1 MAEEIANDQKYR
13 LKPTLLNALIIV
25 VAYVVF
31 LSLLQ
36 KLFGVPYT
44 DIAKS
49 STNMLYGVLIPV
61 VIGSMVLTITALW
74 SGWWKDLWRDKY
86 HIKDHAWMHIFLI
99 IVVIQIMANFFSG
112 NISSLDAQ
120 FIIYTFIGTA
130 FVGYSEELL
139 ARGLLVRGARG
150 SGFSEVKV
158 FLIVILVFGC
168 IHGVNIIN
176 GQSVVTTLGQIVTA
190 GLTGGVFY
198 TVFRKSGFL
207 AAPMALHC
215 LYDFSIFTQGT
226 TQINATT
233 LLTLAAAGIMGL
245 SYILLIFAARNFNVK
260 KIEENKAS

>member
-1 MAEEIANDQKYR
+1 MAEEIASNPKYR

-25 VAYVVF
+25 VVYIVF

-36 KLFGVPYT
+36 KLSGVPYA
-44 DIAKS
+44 DITKS
-49 STNMLYGVLIPV
+49 SVNMLYFVLIPV
-61 VIGSMVLTITALW
+61 VIGSLVLTIIALW

-86 HIKDHAWMHIFLI
+86 QIKDHAWMHIFLI
-99 IVVIQIMANFFSG
+99 IVVVQIMANFVSG

-120 FIIYTFIGTA
+120 FIIYAFLGTV

-139 ARGLLVRGARG
+139 TRGLLVRGARG

-158 FLIVILVFGC
+158 FLIVMLVFGC
-168 IHGVNIIN
+168 IHGINIIN
-176 GQSVVTTLGQIVTA
+176 GQSVIITLEQMLTA

-207 AAPMALHC
+207 VIPMALHG
-215 LYDFSIFTQGT
+215 LYDFSIFTRGT
-226 TQINATT
+226 AQVNAVI
-233 LLTLAAAGIMGL
+233 LITLAAVGIMWF

-260 KIEENKAS
+260 KKGETEDH

>member
-1 MAEEIANDQKYR
+1 MAKGTDNTVKYR

-25 VAYVVF
+25 IVYILF

-36 KLFGVPYT
+36 KLSGVPYT

-49 STNMLYGVLIPV
+49 SSNMLHGVLIPV
-61 VIGSMVLTITALW
+61 AIGSLVLTTIALW

-99 IVVIQIMANFFSG
+99 LVIIEVVVNFASG

-120 FIIYTFIGTA
+120 FIIYTFIGTS

-139 ARGLLVRGARG
+139 TRGLLIRGARG
-150 SGFSEVKV
+150 SGFTEFKV
-158 FLIVILVFGC
+158 FLIVMLVFGC

-176 GQSVVTTLGQIVTA
+176 GQGIIATLEQIVIA
-190 GLTGGVFY
+190 GLTGGVLY

-207 AAPMALHC
+207 VIPMALHC
-215 LYDFSIFTQGT
+215 LYDFSVFTHGT
-226 TQINATT
+226 TLVNGTT
-233 LLTLAAAGIMGL
+233 LVTLVTAGIMLL
-245 SYILLIFAARNFNVK
+245 SYVLLIFAARNFNVK
-260 KIEENKAS
+260 KENGYNI